1 MVAEWRGERRERTT
15 RAVAFRAAIAMLE
28 NREKRRRKGEGKK
41 GKTRKKLGEWVETMG
56 RWPRAAVSG
65 RQFESEIQKHEARSV
80 ENERHLRKRHVGG
93 ECDEPEVRTAEG
105 DGTEVG

>member
-1 MVAEWRGERRERTT
+1 MKGPREPSHF
-15 RAVAFRAAIAMLE
+15 VLPFGNVE

-56 RWPRAAVSG
+56 RLARAAVAG
-65 RQFESEIQKHEARSV
+65 RQVESEIQKHEARSV

-93 ECDEPEVRTAEG
+93 ECDEPEVRTAQHG
-105 DGTEVG
+105 NRSTAVG